1 VKREPR
7 SDEGR
12 DRYDAISQ
20 SLVAG
25 AGAIPAKMMGMPILK
40 KDGKA
45 FAGYGSGSMT
55 FKLRGSAHAEA
66 LELAGAHLF
75 DPSGMGR
82 PMKEWVEV
90 PASASDHWERLAK
103 AALESAVA

>member
-1 VKREPR
+1 MKREPM
-7 SDEGR
+7 SNEGR
-12 DRYDAISQ
+12 ERYEAIAQ

-25 AGAIPAKMMGMPILK
+25 AGASTAKMMGMPILK

-45 FAGYGSGSMT
+45 FAGYASGSMT
-55 FKLRGSAHAEA
+55 FKLRGQTHGDA
-66 LELAGAHLF
+66 LQLPGARLF

-90 PASASDHWERLAK
+90 PASASEHWERLAR
-103 AALESAVA
+103 AALEGA

>member
-1 VKREPR
+1 MKREPM
-7 SDEGR
+7 SSEGR
-12 DRYDAISQ
+12 DRYDAIAQ

-25 AGAIPAKMMGMPILK
+25 AGASAAKMMGMPILK
-40 KDGKA
+40 KNGKA

-55 FKLRGSAHAEA
+55 FKLRGPAHADA
-66 LELAGAHLF
+66 LGLPGARLF

-90 PASASDHWERLAK
+90 PASAAGEWERLAR
-103 AALESAVA
+103 AALEGA

>member
-1 VKREPR
+1 MKREPM

-12 DRYDAISQ
+12 DRYDAIAQ

-25 AGAIPAKMMGMPILK
+25 SGATAAKMMGMPILK

-45 FAGYGSGSMT
+45 FAGYASGSMT
-55 FKLRGSAHAEA
+55 FKLRGTAHAEA
-66 LELAGAHLF
+66 LRLAGARLF

-103 AALESAVA
+103 AALEGS